1 VIDRDTGSLVLPGAR
16 IERDLTRTSFLA
28 SPLGAHAR
36 SEDMHTGWMLA
47 YLGAQD
53 LDGLTFAVVLHF
65 EGERLDRYSLSLT
78 DPRYGTSWDD
88 YTEEK
93 QIAQRDANDAWLVAS
108 LGQGTREPSPCGPEL
123 RYSFPW
129 GDAWSTFDARG
140 GSTSIG
146 VRFRRDDGGGFTGVA
161 GAR

>member
-93 QIAQRDANDAWLVAS
+93 QLAQRDAYDAWLVAS
-108 LGQGTREPSPCGPEL
+108 LGQGTREPSPRGPEL
-123 RYSFPW
+123 RYALPW
-129 GDAWSTFDARG
+129 GDVWSTFDARG

-146 VRFRRDDGGGFTGVA
+146 VRFRRDVGSVP
-161 GAR
+161 R